1 MKRLIAALSLLLTA
15 NLAQAAQISVGITE
29 QGNQYI
35 AIQGQILE
43 GDSKVFMKLLTE
55 NPRVKAIVLDSQGG
69 FVYEGMVIAGIVHA
83 ERLDTFVLNNHVCF
97 SICAPIFFSG
107 NRKFIQKDATL
118 GVHPAH
124 DGKTMEKSTEVNA
137 FIAWYFG
144 RLGYDIGLVEL
155 WVSADPK
162 SLNFITAEINQKFS
176 LGIISIDE

>member
-1 MKRLIAALSLLLTA
+1 MKNLIAGLSLLLSA
-15 NLAQAAQISVGITE
+15 SLAQAAQISVGVTE

-35 AIQGQILE
+35 FIQGEILKN
-43 GDSKVFMKLLTE
+43 DSKTFQKLLAE
-55 NPRVKAIVLDSQGG
+55 NPRVRSVILNSNGG
-69 FVYEGMVIAGIVHA
+69 MVYEGMIIAGITQK
-83 ERLDTFVLNNHVCF
+83 ERLDTFVMNNHVCF

-107 NRKFIQKDATL
+107 HKKFIQKDATL

-124 DGKTMEKSTEVNA
+124 DIQTFQKSTEVNA

-155 WVSADPK
+155 WISADPK
-162 SLNFITAEINQKFS
+162 SLNYITAEINQRLN

>member
-1 MKRLIAALSLLLTA
+1 MKKLLTALSLLLSA
-15 NLAQAAQISVGITE
+15 NLANAAQISADITE

-35 AIQGQILE
+35 TIQGQILE
-43 GDSKVFMKLLTE
+43 GDSKTFQKILKE
-55 NPRVKAIVLDSQGG
+55 NPRVKAVVLDSQGG
-69 FVYEGMVIAGIVHA
+69 LVYEGMVIAGIVNL

-97 SICAPIFFSG
+97 SICAAIFFSG
-107 NRKFIQKDATL
+107 NKKFIQKDATL

-124 DGKTMEKSTEVNA
+124 DVKTMEKSAEVNA

-162 SLNFITAEINQKFS
+162 SLNFITAEINQKFN
-176 LGIISIDE
+176 LGIISID